1 MANFAAS
8 KRKKV
13 QRLVRFI
20 CSTLLFV
27 LATSMVNKQ
36 EVTELPQAM
45 PQVRVSCY
53 TNAEQS
59 TAERTMAHLYD
70 ERLAIP
76 IYTAGELPGYHP
88 THSKHKCQQNILHPD
103 RSSTLHASAGD
114 SFHHR
119 NPIYHHVIDYYIY
132 TLEHILI

>member
-1 MANFAAS
+1 MATFAAS

-13 QRLVRFI
+13 QRLVQLI
-20 CSTLLFV
+20 CSTLLLV
-27 LATSMVNKQ
+27 LATSMANKQ

-53 TNAEQS
+53 TNAKQS
-59 TAERTMAHLYD
+59 TAERTMAHLYS
-70 ERLAIP
+70 ERLATP
-76 IYTAGELPGYHP
+76 IYTTGELPGYHP
-88 THSKHKCQQNILHPD
+88 THSKHKCLQNILHPD
-103 RSSTLHASAGD
+103 RSSTLRANADG

-119 NPIYHHVIDYYIY
+119 SPIYHHVIDYYIY